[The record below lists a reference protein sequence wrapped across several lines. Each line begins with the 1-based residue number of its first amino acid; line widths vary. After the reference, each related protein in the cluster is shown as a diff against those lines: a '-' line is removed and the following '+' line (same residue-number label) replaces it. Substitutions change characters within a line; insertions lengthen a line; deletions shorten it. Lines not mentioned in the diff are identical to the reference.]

1 MSYKSGHIYLVD
13 KEPTNEELANF
24 SKPVQ
29 FDICKNGLFYSILY
43 DKNGNRYVE
52 DRSKITTGFIKLGT
66 IVRVGNVINIG
77 VHPSGFNHWRING
90 VDVTSSNPV
99 VLELEPETVL
109 YRIDSIVGNSAG
121 GIFIFQGDANK
132 NPLPTNSLNYP
143 NYAFFTDVLIT
154 PNSVGSSVFTKDFPV
169 RIPAG
174 AWIGKYKNGDTI
186 PGIGKTHQEVWE
198 DVTTALIPPTY
209 TKPTASFASSSTS
222 TANIE
227 VGQTLVVTVNGQFN
241 QNDGGS
247 ATAHRIYKGSTKVA
261 DANTFSESVT
271 FGTNSISYGY
281 EVDYEAGP
289 VKNDNLGNPYPTGQ
303 INGGTTNR
311 DTITYTPNSKIF
323 YGVAGAGVT
332 DFRTL
337 PNWAWK
343 GTTAL
348 TIATGTTLK
357 DFYIVVPSDKSV
369 TSVIDVESSN
379 NEILPQFAETTV
391 SVNDAGGTG
400 RSYKLYKWPAGSAYP
415 TNHTLKIT
423 IG

>member
-1 MSYKSGHIYLVD
+1 MS
-13 KEPTNEELANF
+13 KESKQILFDQIGAETQREGITKTKIRNAFTSLNEEKMENDGSNLT
-24 SKPVQ
+24 PEQ
-29 FDICKNGLFYSILY
+29 ISILSRLF
-43 DKNGNRYVE
+43 G
-52 DRSKITTGFIKLGT
+52 
-66 IVRVGNVINIG
+66 
-77 VHPSGFNHWRING
+77 
-90 VDVTSSNPV
+90 
-99 VLELEPETVL
+99 
-109 YRIDSIVGNSAG
+109 
-121 GIFIFQGDANK
+121 
-132 NPLPTNSLNYP
+132 
-143 NYAFFTDVLIT
+143 
-154 PNSVGSSVFTKDFPV
+154 GSSVFTKDFPV

-174 AWIGKYKNGDTI
+174 AWIGKYKDGDTI

-209 TKPTASFASSSTS
+209 TVPTADFGSATTS

-227 VGQTLVVTVNGQFN
+227 IGETKTISLVGKYNK
-241 QNDGGS
+241 NDGGS
-247 ATAHRIYKGSTKVA
+247 ATAHKMYKGATKVA

-289 VKNDNLGNPYPTGQ
+289 VKNDNLGNPSPTGQ

-311 DTITYTPNSKIF
+311 ASITYTPNYKIF
-323 YGVAGAGVT
+323 YGVAGPGVT

-400 RSYKLYKWPAGSAYP
+400 RSYKLYKWSAGSAYP

>member
-1 MSYKSGHIYLVD
+1 MSKQSISEKSLVIR
-13 KEPTNEELANF
+13 NETQQYANTRGR
-24 SKPVQ
+24 VADVID
-29 FDICKNGLFYSILY
+29 DINETKLDRNASNLTA
-43 DKNGNRYVE
+43 E
-52 DRSKITTGFIKLGT
+52 DLS
-66 IVRVGNVINIG
+66 VWQNIIG
-77 VHPSGFNHWRING
+77 S
-90 VDVTSSNPV
+90 
-99 VLELEPETVL
+99 
-109 YRIDSIVGNSAG
+109 
-121 GIFIFQGDANK
+121 GIFLSPFVVQQPN
-132 NPLPTNSLNYP
+132 NPLGMNGHQVNAGDKIEDFLRLAFRKATN
-143 NYAFFTDVLIT
+143 
-154 PNSVGSSVFTKDFPV
+154 
-169 RIPAG
+169 
-174 AWIGKYKNGDTI
+174 
-186 PGIGKTHQEVWE
+186 
-198 DVTTALIPPTY
+198 PTY
-209 TKPTASFASSSTS
+209 TVPTADFGSATTS

-227 VGQTLVVTVNGQFN
+227 IGETKTISLVGKYNK
-241 QNDGGS
+241 NDGGS

-289 VKNDNLGNPYPTGQ
+289 VKNDNLGNPSPTGQ
-303 INGGTTNR
+303 ITGGTTNR
-311 DTITYTPNSKIF
+311 ASITYTPNSKIF
-323 YGVAGAGVT
+323 YGVAGANVT

-400 RSYKLYKWPAGSAYP
+400 RSYKLYKWPAGSTYP

>member
-1 MSYKSGHIYLVD
+1 MSKQSISEKSLVIR
-13 KEPTNEELANF
+13 NETQEYANTRGR
-24 SKPVQ
+24 VADVID
-29 FDICKNGLFYSILY
+29 DINETKLDRNASNLTA
-43 DKNGNRYVE
+43 E
-52 DRSKITTGFIKLGT
+52 DLSAWQ
-66 IVRVGNVINIG
+66 NIIG
-77 VHPSGFNHWRING
+77 S
-90 VDVTSSNPV
+90 
-99 VLELEPETVL
+99 
-109 YRIDSIVGNSAG
+109 
-121 GIFIFQGDANK
+121 GIFLSPFVVQQPN
-132 NPLPTNSLNYP
+132 NPLGMNGYQVKAGDKIEDFLRLAFRKATN
-143 NYAFFTDVLIT
+143 
-154 PNSVGSSVFTKDFPV
+154 
-169 RIPAG
+169 
-174 AWIGKYKNGDTI
+174 
-186 PGIGKTHQEVWE
+186 
-198 DVTTALIPPTY
+198 PTY
-209 TKPTASFASSSTS
+209 TTPTADFGSATTS

-227 VGQTLVVTVNGQFN
+227 IGETKTISLVGKYNK
-241 QNDGGS
+241 NDGGA

-289 VKNDNLGNPYPTGQ
+289 VKNDNLGNPSPTGQ
-303 INGGTTNR
+303 ITGGTTNR
-311 DTITYTPNSKIF
+311 ASITYTPNYKIF
-323 YGVAGAGVT
+323 YGVAGPGVT

-337 PNWAWK
+337 NWAWK

-379 NEILPQFAETTV
+379 NEILPQFAESTV

-400 RSYKLYKWPAGSAYP
+400 RSYKLYKWPAGSTYP